1 MWPGWPRTA
10 TRYVGTFVIRTNINT
25 TQKSQFKVHMYAKF
39 PHAENGASPPK
50 RKRSIPSCSLFLV
63 SQSKGLR
70 SRRIWRRRPR
80 CLRPCPASGAEIASL
95 LRMGGDLP
103 PPLRRQPRA
112 DGPIPLTL
120 HFRFADIN
128 SRHKCSECV
137 RRWNRECLG
146 SISFGY
152 SISFG
157 AISFVSQS
165 KGLKF

>member
-1 MWPGWPRTA
+1 MTGTVLYPWLFSVPWFPTDSRHHSCDTGGPRHRRRQRTLECGPA
-10 TRYVGTFVIRTNINT
+10 GPAQQHGTSVPSSSGRTSTRHR
-25 TQKSQFKVHMYAKF
+25 SLSSRYAKF

-112 DGPIPLTL
+112 DGPIPLTPCT
-120 HFRFADIN
+120 FALPI
-128 SRHKCSECV
+128 
-137 RRWNRECLG
+137 
-146 SISFGY
+146 
-152 SISFG
+152 
-157 AISFVSQS
+157 
-165 KGLKF
+165 